1 MGRYIVKRIG
11 LGILSLF
18 VLVTVTF
25 FLTRLMPGS
34 PFQSGNVSPDI
45 QKAIE
50 EEYGLDEPVLKQFAG
65 YLRNLLGGDL
75 GISYKKQGVRVSEVI
90 GRAWPVTASLGVAA
104 VCTAMVLGTLL
115 GIWQAQT
122 KNRWI
127 KRGLF
132 VGNVLGSAVP
142 NFAVA
147 LLLLFLFGVKLKWF
161 PVSGLMTWAHYVL
174 PVLSLSVYPA
184 AVTARL
190 MSQKFQ
196 EECRKEYVIM
206 AKARGLRW
214 RKIVWTHVMRHAY
227 LPVLNYMG
235 PTAAFL
241 LTGSFVVETIFT
253 IPGLGREFVSS
264 ISNRDYT
271 MIMGLTIFMGAVVIL
286 IQLVVDLICGLM
298 NPRIRKSYE
307 EA

>member
-1 MGRYIVKRIG
+1 MGRYMLKRI
-11 LGILSLF
+11 LIGILSLF

-45 QKAIE
+45 QKVME
-50 EEYGLDEPVLKQFAG
+50 EEYGLDEPLIRQYGG
-65 YLRNLLGGDL
+65 YLGNLLRGDL
-75 GISYKKQGVRVSEVI
+75 GISIKKQGVRVSDVI
-90 GRAWPVTASLGVAA
+90 GRAWHVTTALGALA
-104 VCTAMVLGTLL
+104 VLTALIAGTLL

-122 KNRWI
+122 KHRWV
-127 KRGLF
+127 KSGLF
-132 VGNVLGSAVP
+132 VGNVLGSAAP

-147 LLLLFLFGVKLKWF
+147 LLLLLLFGVKLKWF
-161 PVSGLMTWAHYVL
+161 PVSGLMTPAHYVL
-174 PVLSLSVYPA
+174 PVLSLALYPT

-196 EECRKEYVIM
+196 EESKKEYVLM

-214 RKIVWTHVMRHAY
+214 RKIVWTHVMRHAC

-253 IPGLGREFVSS
+253 IPGLGREFVSA

-286 IQLVVDLICGLM
+286 INLAVDLICGLM